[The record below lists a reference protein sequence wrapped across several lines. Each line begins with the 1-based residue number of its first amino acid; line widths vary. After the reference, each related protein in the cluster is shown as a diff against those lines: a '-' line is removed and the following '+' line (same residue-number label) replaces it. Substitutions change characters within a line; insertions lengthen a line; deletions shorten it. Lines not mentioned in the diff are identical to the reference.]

1 MSVDVIIFTMNGCGH
16 CHDLKKELNKLKI
29 SFNEIDISN
38 NKKIWDQVIQQTG
51 DNVVPTIYITEKN
64 TDKGVVFIPGKD
76 FNNKDEGINLIK
88 KYIL

>member
-1 MSVDVIIFTMNGCGH
+1 M
-16 CHDLKKELNKLKI
+16 ELNKLKI
-29 SFNEIDISN
+29 SFNEIEISD
-38 NKKIWDQVIQQTG
+38 NKKVWDQVIQQTG